1 VDEYNITKHDGS
13 HDQLT
18 TATLL
23 SRSLFHLRKS
33 RRRLHF
39 AYLHTARTYARS
51 AKMAERLETWN
62 LRIRS
67 YRSKTSK
74 RAHKLPRSCHLPRTT
89 RSYLHLRNVS
99 TSCTPLLPS
108 WKAVPTRQHPQHKI
122 LVSGFVSTLV
132 TLHALSF
139 YSRPL
144 PKPMVAE
151 LLSSILTFLQGT
163 GIFLAIF
170 IPLLPFLPCLIVINL
185 IPNLIHHRRL
195 PLPLIPE

>member
-23 SRSLFHLRKS
+23 SRSLFHLRKG

-39 AYLHTARTYARS
+39 AYLHTTRTYARS

-67 YRSKTSK
+67 YPEQDKQASPQT
-74 RAHKLPRSCHLPRTT
+74 A
-89 RSYLHLRNVS
+89 
-99 TSCTPLLPS
+99 PLLPS
-108 WKAVPTRQHPQHKI
+108 TPHHQVVPSPAQRFYQLHTVPLWKAVSTRQHPQHKI
-122 LVSGFVSTLV
+122 LVSSFVSTLV
-132 TLHALSF
+132 TLHAPSF

-144 PKPMVAE
+144 PKPMIAE

-163 GIFLAIF
+163 GIFLAIV
-170 IPLLPFLPCLIVINL
+170 IPLLPFLPCLIVTNL
-185 IPNLIHHRRL
+185 IPNLIRHRRL